1 MFLIFIDT
9 SDTWF
14 NALQKGRFPSK
25 GHNIHGPSFSK
36 YLSTMCKVL
45 GLKGQGADEQAQRV
59 AWGAVTAMAD
69 TVCRRVQA
77 DGRLFL
83 LQT

>member
-14 NALQKGRFPSK
+14 NALQMRFPSS
-25 GHNIHGPSFSK
+25 GHNIHGPSFSN

-45 GLKGQGADEQAQRV
+45 GLRGEGQMRTCAESSV
-59 AWGAVTAMAD
+59 GAVTAMAD
-69 TVCRRVQA
+69 SVPKEGAGGDQ
-77 DGRLFL
+77 LFL
-83 LQT
+83 LQV